1 MKQKFLITI
10 SILAILALAACGGGG
25 EATPEISAADIA
37 STAVAQAWLVMTQTA
52 AAAPTATPE
61 PPTATP
67 QPINTLPPAAS
78 IPTLGV
84 LPSLPPATFAVAVSP
99 TPECNQIP
107 QPEPKGALT
116 TVEFYN
122 QSGGS
127 VNLAFGM
134 LSPNDKG
141 ECYTY
146 SFTLN
151 SGDVTPSKVLA
162 GCYWGWAWINGSDT
176 SVAKSGDKVL
186 CVTDTAAIYKILIT
200 SERVDFK

>member
-10 SILAILALAACGGGG
+10 SILAILALSACGGG
-25 EATPEISAADIA
+25 EATPEVSAEDIA
-37 STAVAQAWLVMTQTA
+37 ATVVAQAWLVMTQTA

-67 QPINTLPPAAS
+67 QPINTLPAAS

-84 LPSLPPATFAVAVSP
+84 LPTLPPATIAVAVSP

-116 TVEFYN
+116 SVEFYN

-151 SGDVTPSKVLA
+151 SGDVTPAKVLS

>member
-10 SILAILALAACGGGG
+10 SILAILALSACGGG
-25 EATPEISAADIA
+25 ESTPEISANDIA
-37 STAVAQAWLVMTQTA
+37 ATAIAQAWLVMTQTA
-52 AAAPTATPE
+52 AAAPTATPV
-61 PPTATP
+61 PPTFTP
-67 QPINTLPPAAS
+67 QPLNTLPPTLALL
-78 IPTLGV
+78 PTL
-84 LPSLPPATFAVAVSP
+84 PAATIAVVGSP

-134 LSPNDKG
+134 ISPNDKG

-146 SFTLN
+146 SYTI
-151 SGDVTPSKVLA
+151 SAGDVVSTKALS

-186 CVTDTAAIYKILIT
+186 CVTDANVIYKILIT

>member
-10 SILAILALAACGGGG
+10 SILAIFILSACGGG
-25 EATPEISAADIA
+25 EATPEISAEDIA
-37 STAVAQAWLVMTQTA
+37 ATAVAQAWLVMTQTA
-52 AAAPTATPE
+52 AAVPTATPE
-61 PPTATP
+61 PPTATL
-67 QPINTLPPAAS
+67 QPINTLPPAA
-78 IPTLGV
+78 IPTLGI
-84 LPSLPPATFAVAVSP
+84 LPTLPPATVAVAVSP

-134 LSPNDKG
+134 ISPNDKG

-146 SFTLN
+146 SFTLSN
-151 SGDVTPSKVLA
+151 GDVAPTKVLA

-186 CVTDTAAIYKILIT
+186 CVTDTAAIYKVLIT

>member
-10 SILAILALAACGGGG
+10 SILAILALSACGGG
-25 EATPEISAADIA
+25 EATPEVSAEDVA

-52 AAAPTATPE
+52 AAAPTATPL
-61 PPTATP
+61 PPTATL
-67 QPINTLPPAAS
+67 QPINTLPPAS

-84 LPSLPPATFAVAVSP
+84 LPTLPPATIAVAVSP

-107 QPEPKGALT
+107 QPEPKGALS

-151 SGDVTPSKVLA
+151 NGDVTPTKVLA
-162 GCYWGWAWINGSDT
+162 GCYWGWAWINGSET

-186 CVTDTAAIYKILIT
+186 CVTDAAVIYKILIT